1 MNPSP
6 TFTTNQP
13 QVAVLDDIQA
23 LETLIDQSVRHL
35 GGQKY
40 SVRQIESSLT
50 YIFGVDT
57 QLIEDETYYVV
68 KVDGQLAGAGGWS
81 RRKTL
86 YGGNQAKAG
95 LEDNLLDPAH
105 DPAKIRA
112 FYVAPHFARRGIG
125 RSLMQTCEEAAR
137 QANFQHMELMAT
149 RPGQPLY
156 AACGFQAIEPFDI
169 VMPDGVTLPCMK
181 MIKPLV

>member
-6 TFTTNQP
+6 TFITNQP
-13 QVAVLDDIQA
+13 QVAVLDDIPA
-23 LETLIDQSVRHL
+23 LKKLIDQSVRHL

-40 SVRQIESSLT
+40 NARQIESSLT

-68 KVDGQLAGAGGWS
+68 KIDGQLAGAGGWS
-81 RRKTL
+81 RRQTL

-95 LEDNLLDPAH
+95 LEDNLLDPTH

-112 FYVAPHFARRGIG
+112 FYVDPNFARRGIG
-125 RSLMQTCEEAAR
+125 RSLMQTCEDAAR
-137 QANFQHMELMAT
+137 QAHFQRMELMAT
-149 RPGQPLY
+149 LPGQPLY
-156 AACGFQAIEPFDI
+156 AACGFQAIEPVDI
-169 VMPDGVTLPCMK
+169 VMPDGVSLPCVK
-181 MIKPLV
+181 MTKPLG

>member
-50 YIFGVDT
+50 VSVSKF
-57 QLIEDETYYVV
+57 
-68 KVDGQLAGAGGWS
+68 S
-81 RRKTL
+81 
-86 YGGNQAKAG
+86 
-95 LEDNLLDPAH
+95 P
-105 DPAKIRA
+105 
-112 FYVAPHFARRGIG
+112 
-125 RSLMQTCEEAAR
+125 
-137 QANFQHMELMAT
+137 
-149 RPGQPLY
+149 
-156 AACGFQAIEPFDI
+156 
-169 VMPDGVTLPCMK
+169 
-181 MIKPLV
+181 